1 MTVFFRTILVFIFVV
16 LVLPQDDVS
25 AHSVE
30 DPPEMSYSD
39 FLSKIYRDEVAE
51 ITEIRLQ
58 GGTVYLTDTTG
69 NKFTTFSPDVPGL
82 LPKLLE
88 KKIIIRA
95 QTEKQYYHTEI
106 FSLVLSLTIFI
117 LAWFTL
123 KKIRSRHKKKNEK
136 FGQEKAIKFQKGG
149 KQVTFK
155 DVAGIPEAKEELREI
170 VEFLQKPEKFSRLG
184 ANIPKG
190 ILFQGPP
197 GTGKTLLARAVA
209 GEAGVPF
216 YSISGSDF
224 VEMFVGV
231 GASRVRD
238 LFSEAK
244 KSAPCIIF
252 IDEID
257 AVGGHRG
264 AGGGSAGQ
272 EERGQTLNALLV
284 EMDGFS
290 SDETII
296 LLAATNRPD
305 ILDPALLRSG
315 RFDRQINMLPPD
327 VKGRLKI
334 LNVHIKKI
342 PLSQDVELDKIARS
356 TPGFTGAELAAL
368 VNEAAIIAGRQ
379 GKTSV
384 GTNDFETARDRIM
397 MGIER
402 KGLIISDKDR
412 RTMAFHEAGHA
423 IVARFVPEADPI
435 HKISIIPRGRA
446 LGHTLQLPLADRHAY
461 SKEYLHS
468 KIAIF
473 MGGRAAEE
481 ICFNQQTTGAEDDL
495 HQAVQIANKMVCRW
509 GMNPV
514 IGAVSYSRDNGGF
527 LGERRAVSSAYSEE
541 TARNIDREVKKII
554 DECYYEATQ
563 ILEMEK
569 DFLTHLAEMLLV
581 NETLD
586 QEEMEI
592 VHTCI
597 KKKRM
602 EAAKSTEFDNDS
614 CQTRTDGKSASVD

>member
-1 MTVFFRTILVFIFVV
+1 MYGFFRTV
-16 LVLPQDDVS
+16 LVIMFFAFVLVKSVPVLAVDDRT
-25 AHSVE
+25 AT
-30 DPPEMSYSD
+30 MSYSD
-39 FLSKIYRDEVAE
+39 FLAKLSHNDIDE

-58 GGTVYLTDTTG
+58 GGTVYLIDKQG
-69 NKFTTFSPDVPGL
+69 NRFSTFSPDVPDL
-82 LPKLLE
+82 IPKLLE
-88 KKIIIRA
+88 KNIIIQA
-95 QTEKQYYHTEI
+95 QIEKPSYWMGLV
-106 FSLVLSLTIFI
+106 SLVMSLAILFI
-117 LAWFTL
+117 AWFIL
-123 KKIRSRHKKKNEK
+123 KKIRNRKRKSK

-149 KQVTFK
+149 QQVTFK
-155 DVAGIPEAKEELREI
+155 DVAGIPEAKDELREI
-170 VEFLQKPEKFSRLG
+170 VEFLKKPKKFNRLG
-184 ANIPKG
+184 AIMPKG

-244 KSAPCIIF
+244 KNAPCIIF

-290 SDETII
+290 TSETII
-296 LLAATNRPD
+296 LLGATNRPD

-315 RFDRQINMLPPD
+315 RFDRQINILPPD

-334 LNVHIKKI
+334 LQVHIKTIK
-342 PLSQDVELDKIARS
+342 LSRDVELDQIARS

-384 GTNDFETARDRIM
+384 QTNDFEVARDRIM

-402 KGLIISDKDR
+402 MGMIISDKDR
-412 RTMAFHEAGHA
+412 KTMAHHEAGHA
-423 IVARFVPEADPI
+423 IVARFVPESDPL

-446 LGHTLQLPLADRHAY
+446 MGHTLLLPLADRHAY
-461 SKEYLHS
+461 SKEFLHS
-468 KIAIF
+468 KITIF

-495 HQAVQIANKMVCRW
+495 HQAVGIANKMVCRW

-527 LGERRAVSSAYSEE
+527 LGEQQSMNMAYSEE

-554 DECYYEATQ
+554 DECYNESIQ
-563 ILEMEK
+563 ILKREK
-569 DFLTHLAEMLLV
+569 DFLDHLAEMLLL
-581 NETLD
+581 NETMD
-586 QEEMEI
+586 HADMEI

-597 KKKRM
+597 QKRRK
-602 EAAKSTEFDNDS
+602 EAAKATESDN
-614 CQTRTDGKSASVD
+614 ASRPI